1 MQVLAKTISKIHIS
15 YRYLYSQTQSQYIH
29 FLIDQV
35 QDQENNDNR
44 VVALSAITYINGI
57 LAVEGRQLETHT
69 KS

>member
-1 MQVLAKTISKIHIS
+1 M
-15 YRYLYSQTQSQYIH
+15 YSQTQSQYIH

-35 QDQENNDNR
+35 QDQENNDNC